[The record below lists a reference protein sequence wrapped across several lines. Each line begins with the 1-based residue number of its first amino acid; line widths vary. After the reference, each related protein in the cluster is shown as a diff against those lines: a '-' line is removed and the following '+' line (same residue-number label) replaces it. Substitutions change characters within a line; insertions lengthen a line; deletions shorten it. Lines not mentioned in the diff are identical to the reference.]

1 MTEGEARSKAQ
12 EAKAQLNLSPEYE
25 ISALQQRIIELPEGF
40 VEQPSR
46 VRDTLAW
53 IARFSN
59 ESGWIEVAIE
69 DATGQTVRV
78 ERSRGF
84 VTKQELS

>member
-25 ISALQQRIIELPEGF
+25 ITALQQRIIELPEGF

-46 VRDTLAW
+46 VRDTLVW

-59 ESGWIEVAIE
+59 ETAWVEVAIE
-69 DATGQTVRV
+69 DANGQVVRV

-84 VTKQELS
+84 VMRQEHS